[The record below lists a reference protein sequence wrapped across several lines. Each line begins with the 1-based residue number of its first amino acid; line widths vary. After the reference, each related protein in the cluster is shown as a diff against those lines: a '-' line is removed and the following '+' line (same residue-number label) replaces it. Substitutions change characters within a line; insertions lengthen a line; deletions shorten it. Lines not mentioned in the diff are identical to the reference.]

1 MAQEVLLM
9 EIEKHVFDR
18 VKVLNALS
26 LGLNRLE
33 GAPKDAHWAT
43 LVASRASVR

>member
-1 MAQEVLLM
+1 MAEEVLLM

-18 VKVLNALS
+18 VKVLNVLS
-26 LGLNRLE
+26 SGLNHLG
-33 GAPKDAHWAT
+33 GAPKAAHWAT